1 MKSVVDISSRQTK
14 AQCNHKGFE
23 MTKDSIERLAQQQQQ
38 HTHLN
43 RNGLISHFM
52 GLLCT

>member
-23 MTKDSIERLAQQQQQ
+23 MTKDSIERLAPHQQRT
-38 HTHLN
+38 HTPQ
-43 RNGLISHFM
+43 
-52 GLLCT
+52 